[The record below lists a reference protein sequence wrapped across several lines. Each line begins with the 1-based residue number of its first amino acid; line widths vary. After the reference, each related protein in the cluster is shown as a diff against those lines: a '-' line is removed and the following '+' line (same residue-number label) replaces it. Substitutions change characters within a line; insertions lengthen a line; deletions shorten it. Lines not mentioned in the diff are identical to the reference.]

1 MIALDGP
8 WLPLTA
14 ADELRQHQVSSNV
27 AGLCI
32 WVNAMCTY
40 TEIAKVVKPKIAE
53 LKIALGKLKVRQPEP
68 TDGI

>member
-1 MIALDGP
+1 MSSDVNP
-8 WLPLTA
+8 M
-14 ADELRQHQVSSNV
+14 HQVSSNV